1 MHRLAIF
8 IIGLLLLMAF
18 IKPAKFVFETFY
30 ACLEKIDATHHIP
43 GAVMFLVHYAPYY
56 GPIIAFIILLAILT
70 EKINIQHRPRQE
82 DIEE

>member
-1 MHRLAIF
+1 
-8 IIGLLLLMAF
+8 LLLMAF

-70 EKINIQHRPRQE
+70 EKINIHHRPQQE